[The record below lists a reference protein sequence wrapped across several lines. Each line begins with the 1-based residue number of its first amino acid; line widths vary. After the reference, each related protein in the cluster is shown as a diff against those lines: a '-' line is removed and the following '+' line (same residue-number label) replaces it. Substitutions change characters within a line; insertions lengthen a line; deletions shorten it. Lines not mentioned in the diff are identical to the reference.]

1 MAKPICQVCGQT
13 YRGIALITVKDGK
26 EVEVCPVCYKALDAA
41 YRKNSCLAC
50 VFFHVGTCEL
60 FGTELDEPYV
70 QSARCEY
77 FTINPDSAVVADVKA
92 RAEVARSAFKE
103 KSVQLLTMDDL
114 ISELGHRGQMLTY
127 FCCHCGKPLKVGVK
141 QEIQKTCPSCK
152 YDLSAIDLVKLIRQ
166 HL

>member
-77 FTINPDSAVVADVKA
+77 FTTNPDSAVVADVKA
-92 RAEVARSAFKE
+92 RAEVALSAFKE

-114 ISELGHRGQMLTY
+114 SQSWVTGGRCLRTSVVI
-127 FCCHCGKPLKVGVK
+127 VAN
-141 QEIQKTCPSCK
+141 PSR
-152 YDLSAIDLVKLIRQ
+152 LVSSRKSKKHALVASMICQLLIW
-166 HL
+166 